1 MSEETENT
9 FSYTF
14 IAIITALVSNT
25 ISIFS
30 FGIIYSTK
38 KEDILNWTNLAP
50 YIFTAICILALSFS
64 VVSLVFTSR
73 AKENG
78 GRWYIIAG
86 LLSFVTLIN
95 TCTAIIVTMDVFL

>member
-1 MSEETENT
+1 MSEETENNY
-9 FSYTF
+9 SYTF
-14 IAIITALVSNT
+14 IAIITALVSNV
-25 ISIFS
+25 ISVFSNSIIF
-30 FGIIYSTK
+30 STK

-50 YIFTAICILALSFS
+50 YILTAICILALSFS

-78 GRWYIIAG
+78 ERWYIIAG
-86 LLSFVTLIN
+86 FLSFVALTN